1 VLGDEDHAG
10 AGHRVAELRIP
21 QRLDNSGE
29 VNGRFLV
36 IEKSGT
42 GNVGLEGC
50 VRWVRVLLIL
60 IFNLRKEY
68 SNI

>member
-1 VLGDEDHAG
+1 VLGNEDHAG

-21 QRLDNSGE
+21 QRLDNSE

-42 GNVGLEGC
+42 GNPLAP
-50 VRWVRVLLIL
+50 
-60 IFNLRKEY
+60 
-68 SNI
+68 